1 MDCGG
6 LCVIVSGTQE
16 RLLLLVDNLD
26 MMGVSSFTVLCLPHN
41 NCVLFSFLCSS
52 KLS

>member
-16 RLLLLVDNLD
+16 KLLLLVDNLD
-26 MMGVSSFTVLCLPHN
+26 MMGVSNCILFVLAT
-41 NCVLFSFLCSS
+41 
-52 KLS
+52 